1 SNRFL
6 EVDELFGD
14 KSVDVGKFNANHQVP
29 TYCPEKKGYR
39 SCNNDYQRINA
50 IGSHLHMELDTK
62 HHHISGWQSD
72 KRFIEYLIM
81 WLSHILYKK
90 LENNNITLI
99 SVYDNHL
106 NGNFG
111 NYNYWNLLG
120 DKFHLKDGNIAVM
133 NIFYLLF
140 QQICDAIK
148 KYQTKDAQAHEYVNK
163 AAQCY
168 IIYTQLYNL
177 IKKCDPYLELL
188 DHLKTPYNNFI
199 NSAKSKHAHDDDIF
213 NQLIELPSIGKTKFE
228 SSFESAGCK
237 KLHK

>member
-1 SNRFL
+1 MEIESSNLFL
-6 EVDELFGD
+6 EVDELFDG
-14 KSVDVGKFNANHQVP
+14 KSVDASKFNANRQVP
-29 TYCPEKKGYR
+29 TYCPEKNGHR
-39 SCNNDYQRINA
+39 ICNNDYQRINA
-50 IGSHLHMELDTK
+50 IGSHLHMELGGK
-62 HHHISGWQSD
+62 HDRISGRGSD

-106 NGNFG
+106 KDNFG
-111 NYNYWNLLG
+111 NYSYWNLLG
-120 DKFHLKDGNIAVM
+120 KKFYLTDGNIAIM

-140 QQICDAIK
+140 HQICETIK
-148 KYQTKDAQAHEYVNK
+148 KYQTKGAQAHEYVNK

-168 IIYTQLYNL
+168 IIYTQLYNF

-199 NSAKSKHAHDDDIF
+199 NSAKSQNLHGDDVADK
-213 NQLIELPSIGKTKFE
+213 LIELPSIGKTKFE
-228 SSFESAGCK
+228 SSFESA
-237 KLHK
+237 